1 MFPKKPDS
9 AGVGDF
15 GAWEPTPKE
24 VAVRVGPAMGGR
36 FDDERHSRFT
46 QMFQDRFRT
55 HELAIGLKFLDNNT
69 LKAMFAPIIPRWDM
83 ARVAVQAES
92 EAFAL
97 FGRSI
102 RVDIYETYITAPMR
116 KLAEVKRT
124 SPTGPVHVRFDPRFT
139 IQQMNER
146 RARRAA
152 QGMRQ
157 AAPPPLAPI
166 AAPPTRLGGAF
177 APRQ

>member
-1 MFPKKPDS
+1 MFPKEPDS
-9 AGVGDF
+9 EGVGDF
-15 GAWEPTPKE
+15 RTWEPSVQE
-24 VAVRVGPAMGGR
+24 VVVRVGRALGGR
-36 FDDERHSRFT
+36 FDDERHTRFT
-46 QMFQDRFRT
+46 QMFQDRFRA
-55 HELAIGLKFLDNNT
+55 HDLAVGLKFIDNNT
-69 LKAMFAPIIPRWDM
+69 LKAMFAPTIPRWDM

-102 RVDIYETYITAPMR
+102 RVDIYETYITAPMP
-116 KLAEVKRT
+116 KLAEVRRT
-124 SPTGPVHVRFDPRFT
+124 SPTGPVQVRFDPRFK

-146 RARRAA
+146 RAKRAA
-152 QGMRQ
+152 QPMRR
-157 AAPPPLAPI
+157 AAPPPLAPV